1 MKKIMLLSLLV
12 SAVIYAQDTEK
23 NNSIETMQN
32 LENGL
37 ETILKGMMYNNKN
50 ILIKG
55 VDEIK
60 ENTKD
65 INAFN
70 IKNDKDKNF
79 KPKKYAETESK
90 VIANLAEDILVS
102 FNKGD
107 RRRSVDNFKKLQN
120 QCMNC
125 HALIRKW

>member
-12 SAVIYAQDTEK
+12 SVVIYAQDTEQSK
-23 NNSIETMQN
+23 RIETMQN
-32 LENGL
+32 LELGM
-37 ETILKGMMYNNKN
+37 ETILKGLMYNNKN

-55 VDEIK
+55 VDEIR

-70 IKNDKDKNF
+70 IKNNKDRNF

-90 VIANLAEDILVS
+90 VLANLAEDILVS
-102 FNKGD
+102 FNKAN
-107 RRRSVDNFKKLQN
+107 RSRSLDTFKKLQN

>member
-12 SAVIYAQDTEK
+12 SVVIYAQDAGQK
-23 NNSIETMQN
+23 KRIETMQN
-32 LENGL
+32 LEIGM
-37 ETILKGMMYNNKN
+37 ETILKGLMYNNKN

-55 VDEIK
+55 VDELG
-60 ENTKD
+60 ENAKD
-65 INAFN
+65 IDAFN
-70 IKNDKDKNF
+70 IKNDQDRNF
-79 KPKKYAETESK
+79 KPKKYAETQSK
-90 VIANLAEDILVS
+90 VVTSLAEDILAA

>member
-12 SAVIYAQDTEK
+12 SVVIYAQDTEK
-23 NNSIETMQN
+23 NNSVETMQN

-65 INAFN
+65 IHAFN
-70 IKNDKDKNF
+70 IKNEKDRNF

>member
-12 SAVIYAQDTEK
+12 SVTIYAQDTNQSK
-23 NNSIETMQN
+23 RIETMQN
-32 LENGL
+32 LELGL

-50 ILIKG
+50 ILLKG
-55 VDEIK
+55 VDEIG
-60 ENTKD
+60 ENAKD

-70 IKNDKDKNF
+70 VKNEKDRNF
-79 KPKKYAETESK
+79 KPKKYAETQSK
-90 VIANLAEDILVS
+90 VITKLAEDILVA

-107 RRRSVDNFKKLQN
+107 KRRSLDNFKKLQN

>member
-1 MKKIMLLSLLV
+1 MKKIMLFFLLV
-12 SAVIYAQDTEK
+12 SVVIYAQDTEQK
-23 NNSIETMQN
+23 KSIETMQN
-32 LENGL
+32 LESGL

-70 IKNDKDKNF
+70 IKNDKDRNF
-79 KPKKYAETESK
+79 NPKKYAQMESK
-90 VIANLAEDILVS
+90 VLANLAEEVLVS

-107 RRRSVDNFKKLQN
+107 RRRSLDNFKKLQN

>member
-12 SAVIYAQDTEK
+12 SVVIYAQNTEK
-23 NNSIETMQN
+23 NHSIETMQN
-32 LENGL
+32 LELGM
-37 ETILKGMMYNNKN
+37 ETILKGLMYNNKN

-55 VDEIK
+55 VNEIG
-60 ENTKD
+60 ENSKNID
-65 INAFN
+65 AFN
-70 IKNDKDKNF
+70 IKNEKDRNF

-90 VIANLAEDILVS
+90 VITALAEDILTS

-107 RRRSVDNFKKLQN
+107 RRRSVDTFKKLQN